1 MKNKPKLENKK
12 PREEKSSISR
22 LELEEINRAKFKEL
36 CFFLFNPLLTSN
48 FKPTTTEYENVSLKK
63 LISYFEDKNFSRFN
77 NKQIL
82 SLCTEVNNRISKQ
95 LSINPC
101 NIKLKTSTKND
112 FTMMKYYGDTNTIII
127 YADNIKSYYKETPQL
142 IGLQFLFSILHE
154 TYHACQNSNVKRFI
168 KGEPYIKSMLNSFLQ
183 STMFYVDELHIKDTE
198 KVFYFK
204 STKNVYKK
212 ERFILDLTRQQ
223 MDYKIDFQEFEANA
237 FALNF
242 FRKYKEKGYFA
253 SNNNVDKVFYDQC
266 SEFVTQFYVF
276 NRLKRNFK
284 MTRKELI
291 YISNKLDKNENQ
303 IITLI
308 KPRVVELLKNFDT
321 EKEFRSRKDQLIEFM
336 SEASKIE
343 EEIYDNINEDLS
355 KFENKE
361 ENNTKYEVMV
371 VNK

>member
-1 MKNKPKLENKK
+1 MKNKAKIENNQPQK
-12 PREEKSSISR
+12 EKSSISR
-22 LELEEINRAKFKEL
+22 LELEENNRAKFKEL
-36 CFFLFNPLLTSN
+36 CFFLFNPLLTNN
-48 FKPTTTEYENVSLKK
+48 FKPTATEYEKVSLKK
-63 LISYFEDKNFSRFN
+63 LISFFEDENFSRFN

-82 SLCTEVNNRISKQ
+82 SLCTEVNKRVSKR

-101 NIKLKTSTKND
+101 NIELVTSTKND
-112 FTMMKYYGDTNTIII
+112 FTMMKYFGDTNTIII
-127 YADNIKSYYKETPQL
+127 YADEIKSFHKKTPQL
-142 IGLQFLFSILHE
+142 IGLQFLFSLLHE

-168 KGEPYIKSMLNSFLQ
+168 KGESYNKSMLNSFLQ

-212 ERFILDLTRQQ
+212 DRFILDLTRQQ
-223 MDYKIDFQEFEANA
+223 MDYALDFQEFEANA

-253 SNNNVDKVFYDQC
+253 SNKNVDKLFYDQC
-266 SEFVTQFYVF
+266 NEFVTQFYVF

-284 MTRKELI
+284 MSRKELI

-308 KPRVVELLKNFDT
+308 KPKIVELLKDFDT

-336 SEASKIE
+336 SEACKIE
-343 EEIYDNINEDLS
+343 EEINKDLDKLNKRKKDNQKDED
-355 KFENKE
+355 
-361 ENNTKYEVMV
+361 MV
-371 VNK
+371 VSK